1 MKKLFSTILLL
12 CLCFGV
18 VSCTPDEPEISYES
32 EIINQETGFKYL
44 EIVERYGVI
53 WGLETKERHIP
64 NKTIEFMGKKY
75 TGKYDYSYAPM
86 NDLMP
91 SYKSYYDSDNKVRF
105 EIDDATGKVIG
116 FSRNSMDVAAEEK
129 TNNSTPDYQKFLID
143 TRKIA
148 EEYIGDISECKI
160 FFESLDLNRSDNS
173 FGYGFKVNYIK
184 KEQGYPTSEFVLI
197 SMSHSGIIE
206 DFRVGHIGAFDDF
219 TEEIDKVKVRE
230 SIDATLLNRYN
241 ETGATIKDIVVSE
254 EYLFKTSDGKV
265 CLLSDVT
272 VYLTLSD
279 GTETIEHPLMS
290 TLIKN

>member
-1 MKKLFSTILLL
+1 MKKTLSIILLL

-53 WGLETKERHIP
+53 GGLETKERHIP

-184 KEQGYPTSEFVLI
+184 KEQGYPTSDYI
-197 SMSHSGIIE
+197 SISITHSGIIE
-206 DFRVGHIGAFDDF
+206 EFRIGCIGAFDDF
-219 TEEIDKVKVRE
+219 EQEIDADKVKE
-230 SIDATLLNRYN
+230 SINSKLSSFYG
-241 ETGATIKDIVVSE
+241 EKGSTINDIVFAD

-279 GTETIEHPLMS
+279 GTENIEFFLMS
-290 TLIKN
+290 TIIKN

>member
-1 MKKLFSTILLL
+1 MKKSISIILLL

-32 EIINQETGFKYL
+32 EIISHETGFKYL

-53 WGLETKERHIP
+53 GGLETKERQIP
-64 NKTIEFMGKKY
+64 DKTIEFMGKKY

-116 FSRNSMDVAAEEK
+116 FSRSSMDVAAEEK
-129 TNNSTPDYQKFLID
+129 TNNSTPDYQKFLMD
-143 TRKIA
+143 TRAMA

-160 FFESLDLNRSDNS
+160 FFESLDLNKSDNC

-206 DFRVGHIGAFDDF
+206 DFRVGNIGAFDDF

-254 EYLFKTSDGKV
+254 EYLFRTSEGKICV
-265 CLLSDVT
+265 ISDVA
-272 VYLTLSD
+272 VYHTLPD
-279 GTETIEHPLMS
+279 GTENIEFFLMS
-290 TLIKN
+290 TIIKN

>member
-1 MKKLFSTILLL
+1 MKKLFSIILLL

-32 EIINQETGFKYL
+32 EIISHETGFKYL
-44 EIVERYGVI
+44 EIIERYGNV
-53 WGLETKERHIP
+53 WGESVKERHIP
-64 NKTIEFMGKKY
+64 DKTIEFMGEKY
-75 TGKYDYSYAPM
+75 TGRYNSSCTPM
-86 NDLMP
+86 NGLLP

-116 FSRNSMDVAAEEK
+116 FSRSSMDVAAEEK

-160 FFESLDLNRSDNS
+160 FFESLDSNRSDNS
-173 FGYGFKVNYIK
+173 PGYGYKVNYIK
-184 KEQGYPTSEFVLI
+184 KEQGYSTSEFVLI

-206 DFRVGHIGAFDDF
+206 DFAIGHIGAFNDF
-219 TEEIDKVKVRE
+219 EQEIDADKVKE
-230 SIDATLLNRYN
+230 NIKSKLSSFYG
-241 ETGATIKDIVVSE
+241 EKGSTINDIVFAD
-254 EYLFKTSDGKV
+254 EYLFKTSDGNV

>member
-1 MKKLFSTILLL
+1 MKKTLSIILLL

-53 WGLETKERHIP
+53 GGLETKERHIP
-64 NKTIEFMGKKY
+64 DKTIEFMGKKY

-116 FSRNSMDVAAEEK
+116 FSRSSMDVAAEEK

-254 EYLFKTSDGKV
+254 EYLFRTSDGKV

-272 VYLTLSD
+272 VYLTLQD
-279 GTETIEHPLMS
+279 GTEAIEHPLVS